1 MRTGRPNYSVK
12 ASGWWTRWRGWRA
25 QDWWSS
31 GGRELEQS
39 INPSWGALGDCAAA
53 VLCVPIHQ
61 LQRLPPLLWE
71 SDQPWAKQARLS
83 QLHGAPKHLTLCSSC
98 ALALA
103 PHQAKIVSAACWAS
117 REILGCFLFFFFH
130 PDWVILPLLRIPLYL
145 WGFGIHLISSTDLTL
160 RTSLA
165 NPHLVLW
172 LSLVP
177 QTSRNWNC
185 GACWCKARFV
195 SHCKEHGA
203 FRLKLF
209 FSFLGYGFLYVWC
222 WNCHPPFP

>member
-31 GGRELEQS
+31 GGHELEQS

-83 QLHGAPKHLTLCSSC
+83 QLHGVPKHLTLCSSC

-117 REILGCFLFFFFH
+117 REILGCFLFFFFS
-130 PDWVILPLLRIPLYL
+130 PRLSYFTFAKDSPL
-145 WGFGIHLISSTDLTL
+145 FVGIWHSSDKQHWF
-160 RTSLA
+160 
-165 NPHLVLW
+165 NPQNK
-172 LSLVP
+172 LS
-177 QTSRNWNC
+177 
-185 GACWCKARFV
+185 
-195 SHCKEHGA
+195 
-203 FRLKLF
+203 
-209 FSFLGYGFLYVWC
+209 
-222 WNCHPPFP
+222 